1 MAQAA
6 ESSGHSVSFEGE
18 VTKEKLTQ
26 QLVATTWRKDEAEEL
41 FAELQSKYAGGK
53 DGSAGASTLASL
65 PV

>member
-1 MAQAA
+1 M
-6 ESSGHSVSFEGE
+6 SFEGE